1 MGAWSRICR
10 YTFFAWHFAAMGDDS
25 WDQVADDLAGVGLQG
40 VGDTAP
46 SGDAAAIV
54 DGWADL
60 DAEFLDVSEAQEP
73 QAVQL
78 HALPAL
84 PAGKRPRGRPVGT
97 GGSHEFRRAM
107 RAEEVAIAEQ
117 QLAIPAD
124 TPEMT
129 YLEKNRALSDQIRAS
144 RRLEKE
150 QAAEATLVKFGPSI
164 GNIGTDIQR
173 RLFQATLGSP
183 PDGPVCPVV
192 ERCLLNLDERPYSS
206 AAAESN
212 TLGIPANTFARKVIL
227 CGSGLLESS
236 SLLWGSFCATL
247 ADRIVMKG
255 WEPLLF
261 VKEARYDETP
271 SKIRVQDKSKSITSV
286 TGAVGQSTSELNR
299 ETKTAKVLQSEI
311 HIGALV
317 KDPVSEEYMFFLGR
331 VPTCLQCLE
340 RTTSEAT
347 LAALKDLYK
356 SVPELTRASDLFGMK
371 LQTLGLP

>member
-1 MGAWSRICR
+1 MGC
-10 YTFFAWHFAAMGDDS
+10 AASSCEHQEVSSVSADNRSDLEGTDDAPRLIVTDGISIGNITSEKPECTTESLLGHSPLQSKDASDERAACTAEALQIFGGDDS
-25 WDQVADDLAGVGLQG
+25 VWETDSTLEKTISLVQLNGIRIFGGGFSEDSDPLGMVESLGDSGSASASTVGSAGGVGLQG

-54 DGWADL
+54 G
-60 DAEFLDVSEAQEP
+60 VGG
-73 QAVQL
+73 QL
-78 HALPAL
+78 
-84 PAGKRPRGRPVGT
+84 G
-97 GGSHEFRRAM
+97 
-107 RAEEVAIAEQ
+107 
-117 QLAIPAD
+117 
-124 TPEMT
+124 
-129 YLEKNRALSDQIRAS
+129 QIRAS
-144 RRLEKE
+144 RMLEKE

-317 KDPVSEEYMFFLGR
+317 KDPVSEEYMFFLAIF
-331 VPTCLQCLE
+331 
-340 RTTSEAT
+340 SA
-347 LAALKDLYK
+347 
-356 SVPELTRASDLFGMK
+356 
-371 LQTLGLP
+371 